1 LNSESLEKG
10 RAEVNRAN
18 SSKKKEEEVNRAR
31 SEATASHTPR
41 YRAADKAVTNSQL
54 TKLT

>member
-1 LNSESLEKG
+1 LNSESLKKG